1 MLYKSSLHS
10 AKVLIAAGALTFGI
24 MAGSAHAGGKLV
36 WALGADP
43 DSLDPTKTTTW
54 ESAVIWTLIYDTL
67 AAYDESGKA
76 VPNLAKSWD
85 VSADGLNYTF
95 HLREGIKCGDGT
107 PLDATDVKYSMDRDL
122 DPKGGSVM
130 KGAFGP
136 ITSVDVID
144 PLTVKFT
151 LDKPF
156 AAFVGFQAGPMAS
169 ILCKG
174 NKDLGD
180 AFGST
185 KAIGSGPFTVTD
197 WVKGDHMTLVP
208 NPHYVNYGRPAENK
222 GPPKFDQLIIRH
234 MPEAQARLAALD
246 TGEVGIAAPPLES
259 VDTINKSSKLK
270 MTVAENSGETIFF
283 EFTTSRPPFNDERA
297 RKAIAYAIDSDEAI
311 AVVFGDLVKRERCA
325 VGPGVFGND
334 ENWCKTVGLDH
345 DPAKAKALLAELGYG
360 PNKPMEV
367 TLMTWPDDYREKIA
381 QVFQNQLAEV
391 GVNANLET
399 MDIGTLNARV
409 KQENEMSSGKG
420 SFNMMGWEWFDPDI
434 LYALWHSPG
443 AYSGFQT
450 KDLDGILDKSRT
462 TIDLNARQEVV
473 RQAQQYLLSRAV
485 QVPLYSPG
493 WAWAYAVRNEVKGFK
508 VGAFN
513 LPAFNDVTV
522 GN

>member
-1 MLYKSSLHS
+1 MVHESSRHRG
-10 AKVLIAAGALTFGI
+10 KVMIAAGALSCVLLVGP
-24 MAGSAHAGGKLV
+24 AHAGGKLV

-54 ESAVIWTLIYDTL
+54 ESAAIWNLIYDTL
-67 AAYDESGKA
+67 AYFDETGKV

-85 VSADGLNYTF
+85 VSADGTNYTF
-95 HLREGIKCGDGT
+95 HLHDGIKCSDGT
-107 PLDATDVKYSMDRDL
+107 PLDATDVKYTMDRDL

-130 KGAFGP
+130 KAAFGP

-151 LDKPF
+151 LSKPF
-156 AAFVGFQAGPMAS
+156 AAFVGFQGWAMAE
-169 ILCKG
+169 IICKS

-185 KAIGSGPFTVTD
+185 KAIGSGPFMVTE
-197 WVKGDHMTLVP
+197 WVKGDHLVLAP
-208 NPHYVNYGRPAENK
+208 NPNYVNYGRPAENK
-222 GPPKFDQLIIRH
+222 GPPKIDQLIVRH

-246 TGEVGIAAPPLES
+246 TGEVGVAAPPLEAGEA
-259 VDTINKSSKLK
+259 IKKSPKMKLV
-270 MTVAENSGETIFF
+270 VAQNSGETIFF
-283 EFTTSRPPFNDERA
+283 EFTTTRPPFNDERA
-297 RKAIAYAIDSDEAI
+297 RKAVAYAIDPDAAI
-311 AVVFGDLVKRERCA
+311 DLVFGDLVKRERCA

-334 ENWCKTVGLDH
+334 EDWCKTVGIEHDLD
-345 DPAKAKALLAELGYG
+345 KAKALLAELGYG

-391 GVNANLET
+391 GINANLEI

-409 KQENEMSSGKG
+409 KQENEMSKGKG

-450 KDLDGILDKSRT
+450 KELDALLEKSRAT
-462 TIDLNARQEVV
+462 LEPKERLDVV
-473 RQAQQYLLSRAV
+473 RQAQQYLLSKAV

-493 WAWAYAVRNEVKGFK
+493 WAWLYAVRNEVKGFK

-513 LPAFNDVTV
+513 FPSFNDVTV